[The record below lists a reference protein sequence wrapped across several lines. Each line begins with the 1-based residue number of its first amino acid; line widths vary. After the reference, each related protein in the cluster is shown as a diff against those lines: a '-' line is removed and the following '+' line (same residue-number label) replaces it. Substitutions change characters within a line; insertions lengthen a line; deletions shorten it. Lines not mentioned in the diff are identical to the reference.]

1 MGNEVY
7 YDKDEF
13 VKAMINSGFQS
24 ICTNPSLSVNKFND
38 YLKDYE
44 IGFDC
49 TITEITN
56 YCNFIWFNNIISMHT
71 GETKNYYGLDSFIT
85 SLITAFEEVQS
96 YDRMLK
102 NNGSDFTTNYFM
114 DAIDYLDKLKIHT
127 YNPIKAFVLK
137 RVKAEVYNHFF
148 PVKEEMEK

>member
-1 MGNEVY
+1 MSNEVY
-7 YDKDEF
+7 YDKDKF

-24 ICTNPSLSVNKFND
+24 ICTNPNLSVNKFND

-44 IGFDC
+44 IGFDY
-49 TITEITN
+49 TIAEITN

-71 GETKNYYGLDSFIT
+71 GETENYYGLTSFIT

-96 YDRMLK
+96 YDKMVK

-127 YNPIKAFVLK
+127 YNPIKAFVLNH
-137 RVKAEVYNHFF
+137 VKAEVYNHFF